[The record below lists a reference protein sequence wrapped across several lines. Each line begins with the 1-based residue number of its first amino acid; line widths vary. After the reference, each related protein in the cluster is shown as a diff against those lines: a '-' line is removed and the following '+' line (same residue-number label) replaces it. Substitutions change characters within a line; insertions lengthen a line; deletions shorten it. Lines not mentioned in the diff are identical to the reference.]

1 MRRNKKDFNISR
13 DDKERIKEEIKKFF
27 YEERDEELGDLASE
41 LVLDFFIEK
50 LAKDFY
56 NMGVNDAKNYFEER
70 LENVLEIQK

>member
-1 MRRNKKDFNISR
+1 MRKKKKDFNVSK
-13 DDKERIKEEIKKFF
+13 DDKEKMKEEIKKFF

-56 NMGVNDAKNYFEER
+56 NLGVNDAKDYFEER
-70 LENVLEIQK
+70 LESVLEIQK